1 MRFFTGSMTHGRLAL
16 GGAWGQNAESTFDSG
31 VTMQRFALALFA
43 LAGTSFIAST
53 SHAETRIFEPM
64 DVFALQWV
72 DSPQISPNG
81 EHIVYQRM
89 GFDVMK
95 DRTQSS
101 LWMIDSD
108 GRNHRPLAD
117 SGQGAAWSRDGR
129 RIAYVAK
136 TKGSAQIQM
145 HWLDGGQDASITEL
159 TGSPGNLSWSPDG
172 QWLAFTMRVPVDEA
186 PLAKMPKAPKGAEWA
201 EPVKVIDRVV
211 YRIDGGGYVDPGYTH
226 VFVVATDGGAA
237 RQITHGK
244 HNFNGQPTW
253 AANGKAVIVSANL
266 SDNWEYEPVE
276 NDLYRVA
283 ISDGAMTR
291 LTERKGPDNSA
302 ILSPDGKRLAWL
314 GFDDKRHPYQASRLY
329 VGDADAG
336 NARSLTDGFDFSIS
350 NAAWD
355 GNRGFW
361 LQFDD
366 HGRSVLG
373 WISAS
378 GGKVERIVDDLGG
391 TEIGRPYTSG
401 DFTAANG
408 RVAYTRGSATA
419 PANLGVAARNGKSR
433 ALTNLD
439 GNLLDHIN
447 LGKMEEISVKSSAD
461 GRDIQ
466 AWIVT
471 PPDFD
476 KSKKY
481 PMILEIHGGPFAA
494 YGPAFAPEIQMY
506 ASAGYV
512 VVYANPRGS
521 TSYGTEFANLIE
533 NAYPGQDYDDLM
545 SVVDATIA
553 RGSIDTDNL
562 FVNGG
567 SGGGCLTA
575 WIVGHTDR
583 FRAAVSAKP
592 VINWASFVLT
602 ADMYPY
608 FTEYWFDGM
617 PWDNPENYAKRSPL
631 HYVDKVTT
639 PTMMIVGDDDHRT
652 PASEAE
658 QFYQALKLRKIDTA
672 MVRIPGA
679 SHHINSRPSN
689 MIAKVLNA
697 MAWFEKHRANPKT
710 EQ

>member
-1 MRFFTGSMTHGRLAL
+1 
-16 GGAWGQNAESTFDSG
+16 
-31 VTMQRFALALFA
+31 MQRFALAVFA

-53 SHAETRIFEPM
+53 SHAESRIFEPM

-72 DSPQISPNG
+72 DSPQISPDG
-81 EHIVYQRM
+81 QRIVYQRM
-89 GFDVMK
+89 SFDLMK
-95 DRTQSS
+95 DRQQSS
-101 LWMIDSD
+101 LWMIDAD
-108 GRNHRPLAD
+108 GRHHRPLAE

-136 TKGSAQIQM
+136 TNGSAQIQM
-145 HWLDGGQDASITEL
+145 HWLDGGQNARITEL
-159 TGSPGNLSWSPDG
+159 TGSPGNLSWSADG

-186 PLAKMPKAPKGAEWA
+186 PMVKMPKAPKGAEWA
-201 EPVKVIDRVV
+201 APAKVIDRVV

-244 HNFNGQPTW
+244 HNFNSRPTW
-253 AANGKAVIVSANL
+253 TANGKALIVSANL

-276 NDLYRVA
+276 SDLYRVA

-291 LTERKGPDNSA
+291 LTERKGPDHSA
-302 ILSPDGKRLAWL
+302 MLSPDGKRLAWL
-314 GFDDKRHPYQASRLY
+314 GFDDKRRPYQATRLY

-336 NARSLTDGFDFSIS
+336 NARSLTDAFDFNIDG
-350 NAAWD
+350 AAWD

-366 HGRSVLG
+366 HGRSVIG

-378 GGKVERIVDDLGG
+378 GGKIERIVDDLGG
-391 TEIGRPYTSG
+391 TEFGRPYTSG
-401 DFTAANG
+401 GFSAAEG
-408 RVAYTRGSATA
+408 RVAYTRGSSNA

-433 ALTNLD
+433 ALTRLD
-439 GNLLDHIN
+439 DNLLDHMS
-447 LGKMEEISVKSSAD
+447 LGKMEEITVRSSAD
-461 GRDIQ
+461 SRDIQ

-471 PPDFD
+471 PPGFD

-481 PMILEIHGGPFAA
+481 PLLLEIHGGPFAA
-494 YGPAFAPEIQMY
+494 YGPGFSTEIQLY
-506 ASAGYV
+506 AAAGYV

-521 TSYGTEFANLIE
+521 TSYGSEFANLIE
-533 NAYPGQDYDDLM
+533 NAYPGQDFDDLM

-562 FVNGG
+562 FVTGG
-567 SGGGCLTA
+567 SGGGALTA

-583 FRAAVSAKP
+583 FRAAVSVKP

-602 ADMYPY
+602 ADMYPF

-617 PWDNPENYAKRSPL
+617 PWENPENYARRSPL

-639 PTMMIVGDDDHRT
+639 PTMMMVGDDDHRT

-658 QFYQALKLRKIDTA
+658 QFYQALKLRKVDTA

-679 SHHINSRPSN
+679 SHHISARPSN
-689 MIAKVLNA
+689 MIAKVLHV
-697 MAWFEKHRANPKT
+697 MAWFDKHRDRK
-710 EQ
+710 QGDH

>member
-1 MRFFTGSMTHGRLAL
+1 
-16 GGAWGQNAESTFDSG
+16 
-31 VTMQRFALALFA
+31 MQRFALAFLT
-43 LAGTSFIAST
+43 LAITSFVASI
-53 SHAETRIFEPM
+53 SHAESRIFEPM

-72 DSPQISPNG
+72 DSPQISPDG
-81 EHIVYQRM
+81 QRIVYQRM

-95 DRTQSS
+95 DRETSA
-101 LWMIDSD
+101 LWMIDAD
-108 GRNHRPLAD
+108 GSHHRPLA
-117 SGQGAAWSRDGR
+117 SAGQGAAWSRDGR

-136 TKGSAQIQM
+136 TDGSAQIQM
-145 HWLDGGQDASITEL
+145 HWLEGGQDATITEL
-159 TGSPGNLSWSPDG
+159 TGSPSNLSWSPDG
-172 QWLAFTMRVPVDEA
+172 QWLAFTMRVPVDEP

-201 EPVKVIDRVV
+201 APVKVIDRVV

-237 RQITHGK
+237 RQITRGK
-244 HNFNGQPTW
+244 HNFDGRPAW
-253 AANGKAVIVSANL
+253 SANGKSVIVSANL
-266 SDNWEYEPVE
+266 NEDWEYQPAESE
-276 NDLYRVA
+276 LYRVA

-291 LTERKGPDNSA
+291 LTTRKGPDGDPMF
-302 ILSPDGKRLAWL
+302 SPDGRQLAWL
-314 GFDDKRHPYQASRLY
+314 GFDDKRHPYQATRLY

-336 NARSLTDGFDFSIS
+336 NARSLTDNFDFSIS
-350 NAAWD
+350 GAAWD
-355 GNRGFW
+355 GNRGIW

-366 HGRSVLG
+366 HGHTVLG
-373 WISAS
+373 WISVS
-378 GGKVERIVDDLGG
+378 GGKVERVVDDVGG

-401 DFTAANG
+401 DFSAGEG
-408 RVAYTRGSATA
+408 RVAYTRGGSTTL
-419 PANLGVAARNGKSR
+419 ANLGVAARNGKSR
-433 ALTNLD
+433 ALTDL
-439 GNLLDHIN
+439 GANLLDHMD
-447 LGKMEEISVKSSAD
+447 LGKLEEMTVKSSAD

-466 AWIVT
+466 AWILT
-471 PPDFD
+471 PPGFD

-481 PMILEIHGGPFAA
+481 PLLLEIHGGPFAA
-494 YGPAFAPEIQMY
+494 YGPGFAPEIQLY
-506 ASAGYV
+506 AAAGYV

-562 FVNGG
+562 FVTGG
-567 SGGGCLTA
+567 SGGGALTA

-602 ADMYPY
+602 SDMYPY
-608 FTEYWFDGM
+608 FSQYWFDGM
-617 PWDNPENYAKRSPL
+617 PWENPENYAKRSPL

-639 PTMMIVGDDDHRT
+639 PTMMMVGDDDHRT

-689 MIAKVLNA
+689 MIAQVLNTV
-697 MAWFEKHRANPKT
+697 AWFEKHRASATTGKPNAH
-710 EQ
+710 